1 MNKMN
6 KNLKNLDSDKD
17 GLSDFD
23 EINIYKTDPNNKDT
37 DGDGIDDYTEIKLGM
52 NPLIK
57 DYFIPSKYNNYRPK
71 ALRPQRLFFYG
82 LSVLIVKVIVILT
95 ALSMPLVAFFSPDYV
110 TQESNKVI
118 VYVNE
123 IRAELGLMSLRANE
137 KLMQS
142 AMWKAEDMAVKGY
155 FAHVNP
161 ENIKLLDWLKK
172 SNYNFHFGGENLAMG
187 FSTAEEAISAWKQSP
202 SHYNNIIDPD
212 FSETG
217 VGISVGNYNNYETTF
232 IAQHF
237 ASPKVKINNELD
249 TEKDVVIESIKDI
262 ELTQE
267 LESAKPYVENVID
280 NRQNLSIIEKNDVN
294 QISSTIDV
302 LSAKEVNIEKDPII
316 SKNDVSDNVSTT
328 EDIIY
333 DNIAPVIIDSE
344 NTKLLIKEN
353 INKEFVIMADIY
365 LSDDTKNAELTL
377 MDYKINLVQDDDN
390 KTKWSGHL
398 LVNDESI
405 FDPVV
410 SITLR
415 AIDFSGNQLL
425 TDIDWNSII
434 PIEKSISDEYSFVK
448 SQKNTPINTL
458 FNWSMNY
465 YKFILI
471 LVTILLLVNIF
482 VEIKKQRFDIIASAV
497 FLILFIILLI
507 LY

>member
-1 MNKMN
+1 MNKLN
-6 KNLKNLDSDKD
+6 EKLKKIDSDND

-37 DGDGIDDYTEIKLGM
+37 DGDGIDDCTEIKLGM

-57 DYFIPSKYNNYRPK
+57 DYFIPNKCNNYRPR

-82 LSVLIVKVIVILT
+82 ISALVIKMVVVIT
-95 ALSMPLVAFFSPDYV
+95 MLSMPLVAFFSPDYI
-110 TQESNKVI
+110 TQESNKVV

-123 IRAELGLMSLRANE
+123 IRTGLRLIPLKINE

-155 FAHVNP
+155 FSHINP

-187 FSTAEEAISAWKQSP
+187 FLTAEEAIDAWKQSP
-202 SHYNNIIDPD
+202 SHYSNIIDPD

-217 VGISVGNYNNYETTF
+217 VGISIGSYNNYETTF

-237 ASPKVKINNELD
+237 ASPKVKTNTEL
-249 TEKDVVIESIKDI
+249 EVLKDIVIESTKDKEIVQEI
-262 ELTQE
+262 EST
-267 LESAKPYVENVID
+267 KPQAEDVID
-280 NRQNLSIIEKNDVN
+280 NKPALNTIEKNDVN
-294 QISSTIDV
+294 QTSSTTDV
-302 LSAKEVNIEKDPII
+302 LSEKETSIEKEII
-316 SKNDVSDNVSTT
+316 ILKNDVSNNVSTT
-328 EDIIY
+328 EEIIY
-333 DNIAPVIIDSE
+333 DNIAPILDSE
-344 NTKLLIKEN
+344 KTKVLIKEN
-353 INKEFVIMADIY
+353 TNKEFIIMADVY
-365 LSDDTKNAELTL
+365 LSDDTKNAELNL
-377 MDYKINLVQDDDN
+377 KDYKINLVQDEND

-398 LVNDESI
+398 LINDENI

-415 AIDFSGNQLL
+415 AVDFSGNQLL

-448 SQKNTPINTL
+448 SQKNSPINTL

-465 YKFILI
+465 YKVILI
-471 LVTILLLVNIF
+471 LVTILLLINIF

-497 FLILFIILLI
+497 FLIMFIILLI